1 MLRMPTEAEPVVLLQ
16 GDCLE
21 LLPQIPAGAVDAVV
35 TDPPYGIDLGLFS
48 ARRKTVENGSAW
60 RLSGD
65 KDQSAG
71 QSVVDW
77 LMSNKTPAVVFA
89 HPSLPWRGEWQQY
102 LVWDKGPGVGI
113 GGGKGRPWKQT
124 WDLIQT
130 AHIRSFN
137 GQREEGIFKYWVSP
151 NFTGD
156 FDLHPCQKPVE
167 LIARLVKKITDPGG
181 LVLDPFAGSGTTA
194 LACLM
199 TGRRCLAIE
208 IDAHYHA
215 VARKRID
222 DYMAAGPLF
231 EAATAQPELFAEES
245 E

>member
-1 MLRMPTEAEPVVLLQ
+1 MPTESEPVVLVQ

-21 LLPQIPAGAVDAVV
+21 LLPLLPAGAVDAVV
-35 TDPPYGIDLGLFS
+35 TDPPYGI
-48 ARRKTVENGSAW
+48 RRHMQGGTWAKRNVYIHDGSAW
-60 RLSGD
+60 DEKPLDPVRLEATI
-65 KDQSAG
+65 KAAPK
-71 QSVVDW
+71 VVIW
-77 LMSNKTPAVVFA
+77 GGNYFNLP
-89 HPSLPWRGEWQQY
+89 PSRCW
-102 LVWDKGPGVGI
+102 LVWSKPE
-113 GGGKGRPWKQT
+113 R
-124 WDLIQT
+124 
-130 AHIRSFN
+130 
-137 GQREEGIFKYWVSP
+137 
-151 NFTGD
+151 NFTMAEAELAWTNIDAPVRVFNWPRIGHRP
-156 FDLHPCQKPVE
+156 LHPTQKPVE
-167 LIARLVKKITDPGG
+167 LMAWCMDRMKLGEVI
-181 LVLDPFAGSGTTA
+181 LDPFAGSGTTA